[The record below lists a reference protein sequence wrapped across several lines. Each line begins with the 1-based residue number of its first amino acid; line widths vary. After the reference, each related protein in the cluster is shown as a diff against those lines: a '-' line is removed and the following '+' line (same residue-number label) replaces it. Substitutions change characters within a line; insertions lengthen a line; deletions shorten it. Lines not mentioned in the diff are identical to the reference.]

1 MPTTLKTMIAQHAFL
16 LADGATGTSLFEM
29 GLETGACPELWN
41 ADHPERITKL
51 HQDFVD
57 AGSDIILTNSF
68 GGNYY
73 RLELHGSEER
83 VRELNLKA
91 AQLARSVVDAGQKDV
106 LVAGSVGPT
115 GELFENLGSLTMAAA
130 TSVFTEQAQ
139 ALAQGGVDLLW
150 VETMSSRE
158 EVVAAL
164 AGASTT
170 NLPIVCT
177 LSFDTNG
184 STMMGLSPADFAGMS
199 RSMTVRPHA
208 FGANCGLGPAETVC
222 GILNLASAAHD
233 SDILVA
239 KGNCGIPEYIDGM
252 ISYGGEPALM
262 ARYACLAYDAGAR
275 IIGGCCGSTAAHVR
289 AMRDALDRHVHRV
302 ERSENPRP
310 DARQVVTELGEISKG
325 GRALLEGRM
334 NADTIAVQR
343 RPGRRRRKRD

>member
-1 MPTTLKTMIAQHAFL
+1 MPTTLETMIAQHAFL

-41 ADHPERITKL
+41 AHHPERITKL

-73 RLELHGSEER
+73 RLKLHGSEAR
-83 VRELNLKA
+83 VAELNLKA
-91 AQLARSVVDAGQKDV
+91 AQLARSVVDAGQREV
-106 LVAGSVGPT
+106 LVAGSIGPT
-115 GELFENLGSLTMAAA
+115 GELFENLGSLTMSAA

-139 ALAQGGVDLLW
+139 ALARGGVDLLW
-150 VETMSSRE
+150 VETMSSKE

-184 STMMGLSPADFAGMS
+184 STMMGLSPVDFAEMS

-208 FGANCGLGPAETVC
+208 FGSNCGLGPAEAVC
-222 GILNLASAAHD
+222 GILNLANAAND
-233 SDILVA
+233 GDILVA
-239 KGNCGIPEYIDGM
+239 KANCGIPEYVDGM

-275 IIGGCCGSTAAHVR
+275 IIGGCCGSTAEHVR
-289 AMRDALDRHVHRV
+289 AMREALDQHVRQA
-302 ERSENPRP
+302 RPSASLRP
-310 DARQVVTELGEISKG
+310 DAGQVVAQLGEISKG

-343 RPGRRRRKRD
+343 RPRRRRRKQA